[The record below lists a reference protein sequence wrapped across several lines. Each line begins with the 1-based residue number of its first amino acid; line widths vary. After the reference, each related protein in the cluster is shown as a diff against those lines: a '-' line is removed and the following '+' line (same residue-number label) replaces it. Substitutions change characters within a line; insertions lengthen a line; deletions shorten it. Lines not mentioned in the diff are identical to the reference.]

1 MVCDDH
7 FSGDDLLV
15 QRSVIDRVL
24 MTHPSPHTPHGSPR
38 GIKLGM
44 LYNLARKCELKLLES
59 ITKARE
65 IALMGAVRRN
75 AVTRGEITV
84 NANK

>member
-38 GIKLGM
+38 GIKLNVVQPSKKVRAEVVG
-44 LYNLARKCELKLLES
+44 KH
-59 ITKARE
+59 TKAQE
-65 IALMGAVRRN
+65 IALTGAVRRN
-75 AVTRGEITV
+75 AVTRGEMTV